1 MKKNKKKEVV
11 RCAVYTRVSTE
22 NQAEK
27 DYSSLESQKE
37 HILNFIKS
45 RRFEGW
51 ELFGIY
57 EDAGFSAASLERPEL
72 QRMLRDIRKGLID
85 VVLVYKINR
94 LTRSHYEGFL
104 LSD

>member
-1 MKKNKKKEVV
+1 
-11 RCAVYTRVSTE
+11 
-22 NQAEK
+22 
-27 DYSSLESQKE
+27 
-37 HILNFIKS
+37 LNFIKS
-45 RRFEGW
+45 RKFEGW

-57 EDAGFSAASLERPEL
+57 EDTDFSAASLDRPEL

-94 LTRSHYEGFL
+94 VTREPQIFL